1 MAISHSAD
9 RIRSSTADMVNSLAV
24 PQKGKRRAGLAAHVC
39 SPNYLESLAEV
50 TGGQL
55 FDAKPDLNRETVLFR
70 VTSEAGSS
78 IWPHLTPSSNSI
90 PTYISREI
98 QKGLGF

>member
-9 RIRSSTADMVNSLAV
+9 RIRSSTADVVNSLAV
-24 PQKGKRRAGLAAHVC
+24 PQKGKRRACLAAHVC
-39 SPNYLESLAEV
+39 GPNYLESLAEV

-70 VTSEAGSS
+70 VTSEAG
-78 IWPHLTPSSNSI
+78 
-90 PTYISREI
+90 
-98 QKGLGF
+98 F